1 MNREEFV
8 KHLDWLA
15 KDTHHLNDMAKSGYR
30 EAIKRVKEYVDTLP
44 LEMTKEQAAAH
55 LTAWCDYVT
64 DKSKKPFLDEPC
76 TDDEILMAMRM
87 GAEALTP
94 TTPPTP

>member
-1 MNREEFV
+1 MNRNDFIE
-8 KHLDWLA
+8 HLKWLE
-15 KDTHHLNDMAKSGYR
+15 KDTDHLNDMAKAGYR

-44 LEMTKEQAAAH
+44 LEMTKEEAAAH
-55 LTAWCDYVT
+55 LIDWCDYVT

-94 TTPPTP
+94 DP